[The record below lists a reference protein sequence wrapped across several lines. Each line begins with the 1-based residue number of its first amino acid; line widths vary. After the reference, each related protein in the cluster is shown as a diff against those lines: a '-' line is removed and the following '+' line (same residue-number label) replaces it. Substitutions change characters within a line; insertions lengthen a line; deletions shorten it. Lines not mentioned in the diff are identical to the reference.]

1 MFDPDPAEITG
12 TGQAQRQPPRLAVL
26 TLVQHSKRIIM
37 GIRFARLALTGAVL
51 AALSGG
57 AMAQSVG
64 ADVTASATLVR
75 TLAVTST
82 SGLSFGTL
90 SPSATAGTVVV
101 APDGARSA
109 TGGVTLLTANVGAA
123 GSVNLAGTAALAY
136 TVTMPSSVTLTASS
150 GGQTMTLSSLTTNLS
165 SGSGT
170 LGSSGAGTFNIGGT
184 LAVGA
189 NQAVASYS
197 GIVPVTVTWN

>member
-1 MFDPDPAEITG
+1 MGF
-12 TGQAQRQPPRLAVL
+12 
-26 TLVQHSKRIIM
+26 QHARSP
-37 GIRFARLALTGAVL
+37 ARLAWLGVAL

-57 AMAQSVG
+57 ALADSVT
-64 ADVTASATLVR
+64 ADVSASATLVR

-90 SPSATAGTVVV
+90 APSGTAGTVIV

-109 TGGVTLLTANVGAA
+109 TGGVALLTANVGSA
-123 GSVNLAGTAALAY
+123 GAVNLVGSAALAY
-136 TVTMPSSVTLTASS
+136 SVTMPTSVTLAAAG
-150 GGQTMTLSSLTTNLS
+150 GGQTMKLSSLTTNLT
-165 SGSGT
+165 GSAGALNGT
-170 LGSSGAGTFNIGGT
+170 GNGSFNIGGT

-197 GIVPVTVTWN
+197 GIVPVTISWN

>member
-1 MFDPDPAEITG
+1 
-12 TGQAQRQPPRLAVL
+12 
-26 TLVQHSKRIIM
+26 M
-37 GIRFARLALTGAVL
+37 GFQNARSPARLAWLGVAL

-57 AMAQSVG
+57 AMAQSVS

-90 SPSATAGTVVV
+90 APSTSGGTVVV
-101 APDGARSA
+101 APDGARAA
-109 TGGVTLLTANVGAA
+109 TGGVTLLSANAGSA

-136 TVTMPSSVTLTASS
+136 TVSMPSSVTLTAAS
-150 GGQTMTLSSLTTNLS
+150 GSQTMTLSSLTTNLS
-165 SGSGT
+165 SNAGT
-170 LGSSGAGTFNIGGT
+170 LGATGAGSFNIGGT
-184 LAVGA
+184 LNVGA

>member
-1 MFDPDPAEITG
+1 
-12 TGQAQRQPPRLAVL
+12 
-26 TLVQHSKRIIM
+26 M
-37 GIRFARLALTGAVL
+37 GFQNARSPARLAWLGVAL

-57 AMAQSVG
+57 ALADSVT
-64 ADVTASATLVR
+64 ADVSASATLVR

-90 SPSATAGTVVV
+90 APSGTAGTVIV

-109 TGGVTLLTANVGAA
+109 TGGVALLTANVGSA
-123 GSVNLAGTAALAY
+123 GAVNLVGSAALAY
-136 TVTMPSSVTLTASS
+136 SVTMPTSVTLAAVGG
-150 GGQTMTLSSLTTNLS
+150 GGQTMTLSSLTTNLT
-165 SGSGT
+165 GSAGALGGT
-170 LGSSGAGTFNIGGT
+170 GNGSFNIGGT

-197 GIVPVTVTWN
+197 GIVPVTISWN

>member
-1 MFDPDPAEITG
+1 
-12 TGQAQRQPPRLAVL
+12 
-26 TLVQHSKRIIM
+26 M
-37 GIRFARLALTGAVL
+37 GFGNARTPARLASIGAAL

-57 AMAQSVG
+57 ALAQSIG

-75 TLAVTST
+75 TLAITST

-90 SPSATAGTVVV
+90 APSATAGTVVV
-101 APDGARSA
+101 APDGTRSA

-123 GSVNLAGTAALAY
+123 GSVNLAGTAALSY
-136 TVTMPSSVTLTASS
+136 TVTMPSSVTLTAAS
-150 GGQTMTLSSLTTNLS
+150 GGQTMTLSSLTTNLTS
-165 SGSGT
+165 NAGT
-170 LGSSGAGTFNIGGT
+170 LTGTGTGTFSIGGS

-197 GIVPVTVTWN
+197 GIVPVTVAWN